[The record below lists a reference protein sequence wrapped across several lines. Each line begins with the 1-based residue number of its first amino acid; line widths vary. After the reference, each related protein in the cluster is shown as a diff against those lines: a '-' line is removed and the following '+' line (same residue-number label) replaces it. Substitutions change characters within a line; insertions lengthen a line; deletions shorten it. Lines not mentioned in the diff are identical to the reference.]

1 MANVFDFKEMDKF
14 TKDILA
20 MANDQLPKESKKF
33 LRKEGTALK
42 RLVIK
47 TAKTIVGKKTGNYM
61 EGFKRGKAYKYKG
74 SLAIRVYNSSPH
86 AHLVENGHRQ
96 ITKDGEETGYFVHGY
111 HVVDKASKQFENK
124 YFNDSEKF
132 IEENISK
139 LF

>member
-20 MANDQLPKESKKF
+20 MANDKLPKESKKF

-42 RLVIK
+42 RIVVK
-47 TAKTIVGKKTGNYM
+47 TARSKVKKDTGTYFK
-61 EGFKRGKAYKYKG
+61 GFKRGKAYKYKG
-74 SLAIRVYNSSPH
+74 VLSIRVFNSSPH
-86 AHLVENGHRQ
+86 AHLIEDGHRQ
-96 ITKDGEETGYFVHGY
+96 VTKNGEEIGFVQGK
-111 HVVDKASKQFENK
+111 HVLDTASKQFENQ